1 MAESLQTTIDH
12 SSPIPYYA
20 QLMEALRD
28 AIEHKTWEPGERIPS
43 EAELCEM
50 FELSRT
56 PVRQAL
62 DELEREGLI
71 NRIKGKGTFVAK
83 PKISEGLVQELTGF
97 FQDMV
102 DRGYTPVTEVLKS
115 EVVPAVPQIANY
127 LGIEP
132 GTPVYEIE
140 RLRSVKDEP
149 ILLVTTYLPHALCPE
164 LSGADLRTRSL
175 YAFLEERCGII
186 ITRGRRI
193 IEAVSASKYEAR
205 LLGVEEGAP
214 LILLDSVSY
223 LQDGT
228 PIEYYHAVHRG
239 DRSRF
244 EVELVRIREQ
254 GTLREVLGRDTVKLP
269 RSNDMLR

>member
-1 MAESLQTTIDH
+1 MAEGLRTSIDH

-20 QLMEALRD
+20 QLMAALRD
-28 AIEHKTWEPGERIPS
+28 AIEGRVWEPGEQMPS
-43 EAELCEM
+43 EAELCEL

-71 NRIKGKGTFVAK
+71 SRIKGKGTFVAE

-102 DRGYTPVTEVLKS
+102 DRGHTPVTEVLKR
-115 EVVPAVPQIANY
+115 EVVPAAPKIAGY
-127 LGIEP
+127 LGVEP
-132 GTPVYEIE
+132 GTHVYEIE
-140 RLRSVKDEP
+140 RLRSINDEP
-149 ILLVTTYLPHALCPE
+149 IVLVTTYLPHALCPE
-164 LSGADLRTRSL
+164 LTDADLRTRSL
-175 YAFLEERCGII
+175 YAYLEETCGLV

-193 IEAVSASKYEAR
+193 IEAVPASKYEAK
-205 LLGVEEGAP
+205 LLEVEVGAP

-223 LQDGT
+223 LRDGT
-228 PIEYYHAVHRG
+228 PVEYYHALHRG

-254 GTLREVLGRDTVKLP
+254 GDLREVLAADAVNLP
-269 RSNDMLR
+269 RSNDLLG

>member
-1 MAESLQTTIDH
+1 MA
-12 SSPIPYYA
+12 
-20 QLMEALRD
+20 ALRD
-28 AIEHKTWEPGERIPS
+28 AIEGKVWEPGEQMPS
-43 EAELCEM
+43 EAELCDT

-71 NRIKGKGTFVAK
+71 SRVKGKGTFVAE

-102 DRGYTPVTEVLKS
+102 EQGLMPVTEVLAC
-115 EVVPAVPQIANY
+115 EVVPAVPRIAGY

-132 GTPVYEIE
+132 ETPVYEIE
-140 RLRSVKDEP
+140 RLRSINNEP
-149 ILLVTTYLPHALCPE
+149 IVLVTTYLPRDLCPE
-164 LSGADLRTRSL
+164 LTDADLRTQSL
-175 YAFLEERCGII
+175 YAYLEEACGLV

-193 IEAVSASKYEAR
+193 IEAVSASKYEAK
-205 LLGVEEGAP
+205 LLQVEVGAP

-228 PIEYYHAVHRG
+228 PLEYYRALHRG

-244 EVELVRIREQ
+244 EVELVRVREQ
-254 GTLREVLGRDTVKLP
+254 GDLREVLGTDAVRLP
-269 RSNDMLR
+269 RSNDLLG

>member
-1 MAESLQTTIDH
+1 MAGGLRTSIDH

-28 AIEHKTWEPGERIPS
+28 AIEGGVWEPGQQMPS
-43 EAELCEM
+43 EAELCDM

-71 NRIKGKGTFVAK
+71 SRIKGKGTFVAE

-102 DRGYTPVTEVLKS
+102 DRGHTPVTEVLKY
-115 EVVPAVPQIANY
+115 EVVPAIPKIAGY
-127 LGIEP
+127 LGVEP
-132 GTPVYEIE
+132 GTPIYEIE
-140 RLRSVKDEP
+140 RLRSINNEP
-149 ILLVTTYLPHALCPE
+149 IVLVTTYLPHDLCPE
-164 LSGADLRTRSL
+164 LVDADLRTRSL
-175 YAFLEERCGII
+175 YAYLEEACGLV
-186 ITRGRRI
+186 ITRGRRT
-193 IEAVSASKYEAR
+193 IEAVPASKYEAK
-205 LLGVEEGAP
+205 LLEVEVGAP

-223 LQDGT
+223 LRDGT
-228 PIEYYHAVHRG
+228 PIEYYHALHRG

-254 GTLREVLGRDTVKLP
+254 GDLREVLAADAINLP
-269 RSNDMLR
+269 RSNDLLG

>member
-1 MAESLQTTIDH
+1 MAEGLRTSIDH

-20 QLMEALRD
+20 QLMAALRD
-28 AIEHKTWEPGERIPS
+28 AIEGGVWEPGEQMPS
-43 EAELCEM
+43 EAELCDM

-71 NRIKGKGTFVAK
+71 SRIKGKGTFVAE

-102 DRGYTPVTEVLKS
+102 DRGHTPVTEVLKR
-115 EVVPAVPQIANY
+115 EVVPATPKIAGY
-127 LGIEP
+127 LGVEP
-132 GTPVYEIE
+132 ETPVYEIE
-140 RLRSVKDEP
+140 RLRSINDEP
-149 ILLVTTYLPHALCPE
+149 IVLVTTYLPHALCPE
-164 LSGADLRTRSL
+164 LMDADLRTRSL
-175 YAFLEERCGII
+175 YAYLEETCGLV

-193 IEAVSASKYEAR
+193 IEAVPASKYEAK
-205 LLGVEEGAP
+205 LLEVEVGAP

-223 LQDGT
+223 LRDGT
-228 PIEYYHAVHRG
+228 PVEYYHALHRG

-254 GTLREVLGRDTVKLP
+254 GDLREVLAADAVNLP
-269 RSNDMLR
+269 RSNDLLG